1 MSWRSF
7 VRFFGGRF
15 GASRAPSSE
24 PEHLRRGRLGE
35 EAARHHL
42 ENLGFQFLAANHRWR
57 RGELDLV
64 FEFCGLLVFVEV
76 KTREVGG
83 LLRPAAAVNRRKRL
97 RLTRAALDY
106 LRVIGR
112 PRVPFRF
119 DIVEVLIK
127 SDQVWEVRHLPDAF
141 RMSKPYRYG

>member
-1 MSWRSF
+1 
-7 VRFFGGRF
+7 
-15 GASRAPSSE
+15 
-24 PEHLRRGRLGE
+24 
-35 EAARHHL
+35 
-42 ENLGFQFLAANHRWR
+42 
-57 RGELDLV
+57 V